1 MNEVKLSRKELYNLV
16 WTESMLS
23 LSKRFNISDV
33 GLRKICRKMKI
44 PTPPVG
50 HWQRVQYTTSIR
62 IPKLPEK
69 YSGKQEVTL
78 SLRPADKLVNLGHIT
93 MLNRLQ
99 KELENDPSLNFQVP
113 PKLSKPDKLI
123 KEARTSLREKKNRSS
138 YHGVITCS
146 GLNIIVSP
154 KNVGRALKFMDIL
167 IKVLHQRGHDIH
179 VNYKTTDV
187 IVFGERLKIRLQE
200 KLKQVVIK
208 DSNWIQYHANGILS
222 FKIGDYHVAEFHD
235 GIKPIEENLPRI
247 LGKLELL
254 GKKQLEERLAWEKK
268 EAERKEKERIQK
280 ELEQRKVNELAN
292 FKQLLQRSKR
302 WRQTAALR
310 AFIDVIKEKAIKYST
325 TTEEL
330 EGWITWASQKTDWYD
345 PLIESEDDLLREVD
359 RESLTVKK
367 KVFIFG

>member
-1 MNEVKLSRKELYNLV
+1 
-16 WTESMLS
+16 
-23 LSKRFNISDV
+23 
-33 GLRKICRKMKI
+33 MKI
-44 PTPPVG
+44 PTAPLG

-69 YSGKQEVTL
+69 YSGKQETTL
-78 SLRPADKLVNLGHIT
+78 SLRPADKLGTLGHIA

-99 KELENDPSLNFQVP
+99 KELENNPSLIFQVP

-138 YHGVITCS
+138 YHGVITSS

-154 KNVGRALKFMDIL
+154 KNVGRALKFMDTL
-167 IKVLHQRGHDIH
+167 IKVLHQRGHDIQ

-187 IVFGERLKIRLQE
+187 IVFGERLKISLQE

-222 FKIGDYHVAEFHD
+222 FKIGDYYVAEFHD
-235 GIKPIEENLPRI
+235 GIKHIEENLPRI

-280 ELEQRKVNELAN
+280 ELEQRKEKELAD
-292 FKQLLQRSKR
+292 FKELLRKAKR

-310 AFIDVIKEKAIKYST
+310 AFIDVVKENAIKNNT
-325 TTEEL
+325 MTEEL
-330 EGWITWASQKTDWYD
+330 DGWITWASQKVDWYD
-345 PLIESEDDLLREVD
+345 PLIESEDDLLRGVNLEN
-359 RESLTVKK
+359 LTFKK
-367 KVFIFG
+367 KTFIFG

>member
-44 PTPPVG
+44 PTPSVG
-50 HWQRVQYTTSIR
+50 HWQRVQYIKSIK
-62 IPKLPEK
+62 IPNLSEK
-69 YSGKQEVTL
+69 YSGKQEATL
-78 SLRPADKLVNLGHIT
+78 SLRPADKLGTVGHIA

-99 KELENDPSLNFQVP
+99 KELENDSSLIFQVP

-154 KNVGRALKFMDIL
+154 KNVGRALKFMDTL
-167 IKVLHQRGHDIH
+167 IKVLHQRGHDVQ

-187 IVFGERLKIRLQE
+187 IVFGERLKISLQE

-222 FKIGDYHVAEFHD
+222 FKIGDYHMAEFHD

-280 ELEQRKVNELAN
+280 ELEQRKEKELAD
-292 FKQLLQRSKR
+292 FKELLRKAKR
-302 WRQTAALR
+302 WRQSTMLR
-310 AFIDVIKEKAIKYST
+310 SFIEVVKEKATIT
-325 TTEEL
+325 NNITEEL
-330 EGWITWASQKTDWYD
+330 EGWITWAGQKADWYD
-345 PLIESEDDLLREVD
+345 PLIESEDDLLEEVD
-359 RESLTVKK
+359 KGNLSFKK
-367 KVFIFG
+367 KPSLW

>member
-1 MNEVKLSRKELYNLV
+1 MNDVKFSRKELYDLV
-16 WTESMLS
+16 WSESMLS

-44 PTPPVG
+44 PTPPLG

-69 YSGKQEVTL
+69 YSGKQETTL
-78 SLRPADKLVNLGHIT
+78 SLRPADKLGTLGHIA

-99 KELENDPSLNFQVP
+99 KELENNPSLIFQVP

-138 YHGVITCS
+138 YHGVITSS

-154 KNVGRALKFMDIL
+154 KNVGRALKFMDTL
-167 IKVLHQRGHDIH
+167 IKVLHQRGHDIQ

-187 IVFGERLKIRLQE
+187 IVFGERLKISLQE

-222 FKIGDYHVAEFHD
+222 FKIGDYYVAEFHD
-235 GIKPIEENLPRI
+235 GIKHIEENLPRI

-280 ELEQRKVNELAN
+280 ELEQRKEKELAD
-292 FKQLLQRSKR
+292 FKELLRKAKR

-310 AFIDVIKEKAIKYST
+310 AFIDVVKENAIKNNT
-325 TTEEL
+325 MTEEL
-330 EGWITWASQKTDWYD
+330 DGWITWASQKVDWYD
-345 PLIESEDDLLREVD
+345 PLIESEDDLLRGVNLEN
-359 RESLTVKK
+359 LTFKK
-367 KVFIFG
+367 KTFIFG